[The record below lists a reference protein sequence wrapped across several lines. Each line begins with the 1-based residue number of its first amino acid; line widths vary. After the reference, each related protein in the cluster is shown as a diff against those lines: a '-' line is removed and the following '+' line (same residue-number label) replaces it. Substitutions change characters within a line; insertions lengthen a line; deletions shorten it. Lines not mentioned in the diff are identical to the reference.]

1 MVSETRSL
9 LLEDTSRVGFTPA
22 RWVAPLPPLLSE
34 RVPAAEAERHDALV
48 RRYEAALKRAG
59 ELAAEIEHA
68 RAQDHERTLSAVEA
82 GRKPPPE
89 RAPKLEAELSE
100 LRRAT
105 AALAELIPGSGQRL
119 LDSVAE
125 EVDAARADAYAAAN
139 ATLPELERLAVQ
151 MESELNRV
159 GLALSQA
166 GWLTTIATRGHAGP
180 YSATSSLGRLHTV
193 QHRVRELRASLTV
206 AIEKGIA
213 PVPYEEP
220 AEQIGSGMQLK
231 HAATLTPE
239 RKRRRVE
246 ESAA

>member
-1 MVSETRSL
+1 L
-9 LLEDTSRVGFTPA
+9 G
-22 RWVAPLPPLLSE
+22 E

-48 RRYEAALKRAG
+48 RRYEAAVKRAG

-105 AALAELIPGSGQRL
+105 AALSELIPGSAQRL

-125 EVDAARADAYAAAN
+125 EVDAAQADAYAAAN
-139 ATLPELERLAVQ
+139 ATLPELERLATQ

-166 GWLTTIATRGHAGP
+166 NWLTAIATRGHTGP

-193 QHRVRELRASLTV
+193 QHRVRELRASLAV

-213 PVPYEEP
+213 RVPEDEP
-220 AEQIGSGMQLK
+220 SEQIASGMQLRD
-231 HAATLTPE
+231 ARTMRPQ
-239 RKRRRVE
+239 RKQRRVE
-246 ESAA
+246 EPAA